1 MILAGFAGALAAG
14 ALVAGPT
21 AMTILYGDEFTAG
34 RVDLALLCVG
44 IGGFMAA
51 GVFCQ
56 AALARTQAWQAAQRL
71 GVGAVAFVAL
81 ELGALRHA
89 VPPRQ
94 RRVRGRRLARRAAAD
109 ANVWKERHEQS

>member
-1 MILAGFAGALAAG
+1 MLAAG
-14 ALVAGPT
+14 ALVAGPF
-21 AMTILYGDEFTAG
+21 AMELMYGDEFTAG

-56 AALARTQAWQAAQRL
+56 AALARSQAWEAAR
-71 GVGAVAFVAL
+71 GWGAGAVAFVAL
-81 ELGALRHA
+81 ELDAVRQR

-94 RRVRGRRLARRAAAD
+94 HRLRGRQRRSPD
-109 ANVWKERHEQS
+109 SC